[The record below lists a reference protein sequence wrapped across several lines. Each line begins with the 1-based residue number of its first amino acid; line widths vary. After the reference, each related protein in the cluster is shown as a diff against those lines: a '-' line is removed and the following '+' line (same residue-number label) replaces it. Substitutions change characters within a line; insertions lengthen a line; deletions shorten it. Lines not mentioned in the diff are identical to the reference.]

1 MEAYL
6 LDWANLLMRWLH
18 VIVGIAWIGA
28 SFYFVML
35 DNSIRPSKK
44 EADKKRGVHGELW
57 AVHGGGFYHSQKF
70 LTGPKDEPLSDN
82 LHWSYWEAYSTWLS
96 GMGMMFLIY
105 WVGAKSY
112 LIDNNVMELT
122 STQAIGISIGFI
134 ALSWIVYDQLCR
146 YLEGRDKLLAGL
158 VFVLIIGIDYA
169 LFQIFSA
176 RAAFLHVGAI
186 MGTMMV
192 ANVAMRIIP
201 GQRKMVAQIR
211 AGEPVDGR
219 PGIIGKQRS
228 VHNTYFTLPVLFIM
242 ISTHYPMTFSHEKGW
257 LVLAVIM
264 LAGVFIRQF
273 FVLKHQGK
281 KVWLYPVIG
290 VALLGALIV
299 AMAPDMYKSPMPAK
313 NDGHGHS
320 QAITAVSDADALAI
334 IQTRCA
340 MCHAAKPNYPGFY
353 APPKAIILE
362 TQAQLEQHAAL
373 VASTIASKYMPL
385 ANLSKMTDEER
396 EKIAFWAAGK

>member
-6 LDWANLLMRWLH
+6 WDWANLLMRWLH

-44 EADKKRGVHGELW
+44 ESDKKRGVHGELW

-70 LTGPKDEPLSDN
+70 LTGPKDEPLSEN

-96 GMGMMFLIY
+96 GMGLMLIVY
-105 WVGAKSY
+105 WVGAKAY
-112 LIDNNVMELT
+112 LIDASVIDLT
-122 STQAIGISIGFI
+122 PTQAISISIAFI
-134 ALSWIVYDQLCR
+134 ALSWIIYDQLCR
-146 YLEGRDKLLAGL
+146 RLEGRDNLLAAA
-158 VFVLIIGIDYA
+158 VFVLILACDYI

-176 RAAFLHVGAI
+176 RAAYLHVGAI

-201 GQRKMVAQIR
+201 GQRRMVKQIR
-211 AGEPVDGR
+211 MGVPVDGR
-219 PGIIGKQRS
+219 PGLIGKQRS

-264 LAGVFIRQF
+264 MAGVFIRQF

-281 KVWLYPVIG
+281 KVWLYPILG
-290 VALLGALIV
+290 VALLGSLIV
-299 AMAPDMYKSPMPAK
+299 ALSPNMYKSPMADQPVA
-313 NDGHGHS
+313 
-320 QAITAVSDADALAI
+320 AVSDADALAI
-334 IQTRCA
+334 VQTRCV
-340 MCHAAKPNYPGFY
+340 MCHAEVPNYPGFY
-353 APPKAIILE
+353 QAPKGIILE
-362 TQAQLEQHAAL
+362 TQAQLEQHATL
-373 VASTIASKYMPL
+373 IASTVASKYMPL
-385 ANLSKMTDEER
+385 ANLSKITDEER
-396 EKIAFWAAGK
+396 AQIAKWFADR

>member
-70 LTGPKDEPLSDN
+70 LTGPKDEPLTEN

-105 WVGAKSY
+105 WVGAKAY
-112 LIDNNVMELT
+112 LIDNNVMALT
-122 STQAIGISIGFI
+122 STQAIIISIAFI
-134 ALSWIVYDQLCR
+134 AVSWVIYDQLCR
-146 YLEGRDKLLAGL
+146 FLEGKDKLLAAA
-158 VFVLIIGIDYA
+158 VFLLIIGIDYA

-176 RAAFLHVGAI
+176 RAAYLHVGAI

-211 AGEPVDGR
+211 AGEPVDGH
-219 PGIIGKQRS
+219 PGVIGKQRS

-242 ISTHYPMTFSHEKGW
+242 ISTHYPMTFSHDKGW

-299 AMAPDMYKSPMPAK
+299 AMAPDMYKPPMPEKTESNA
-313 NDGHGHS
+313 
-320 QAITAVSDADALAI
+320 QTAVITTVSDADALAI
-334 IQTRCA
+334 VQTRCV
-340 MCHAAKPNYPGFY
+340 MCHAATPNYPGFY
-353 APPKAIILE
+353 APPKGIALE
-362 TQAQLEQHAAL
+362 TPEQLEQHAAL

-396 EKIAFWAAGK
+396 HKIAFWAAGK

>member
-6 LDWANLLMRWLH
+6 WDWANLLMRWLH

-44 EADKKRGVHGELW
+44 ESDKKRGVHGELW

-70 LTGPKDEPLSDN
+70 LTGPKDEPLSEN

-96 GMGMMFLIY
+96 GMGLMLIVY
-105 WVGAKSY
+105 WVGAKAY
-112 LIDNNVMELT
+112 LIDASVMDLT
-122 STQAIGISIGFI
+122 PTQAISISIAFI
-134 ALSWIVYDQLCR
+134 ALSWIIYDQLCR
-146 YLEGRDKLLAGL
+146 RLEGRDNLLAAA
-158 VFVLIIGIDYA
+158 VFVLILACDYI

-176 RAAFLHVGAI
+176 RAAYLHVGAI

-201 GQRKMVAQIR
+201 GQRRMVKQIR
-211 AGEPVDGR
+211 MGVPVDGR
-219 PGIIGKQRS
+219 PGLIGKQRS

-264 LAGVFIRQF
+264 MAGVFIRQF

-281 KVWLYPVIG
+281 KVWLYPILG
-290 VALLGALIV
+290 VALLGSLIV
-299 AMAPDMYKSPMPAK
+299 ALSPNMYKSPMADQPVA
-313 NDGHGHS
+313 
-320 QAITAVSDADALAI
+320 AVSDADALAI
-334 IQTRCA
+334 VQTRCA
-340 MCHAAKPNYPGFY
+340 MCHAEVPNYPGFY
-353 APPKAIILE
+353 QAPKGIILE
-362 TQAQLEQHAAL
+362 TQAQLEQHATL
-373 VASTIASKYMPL
+373 IASTVASKYMPL
-385 ANLSKMTDEER
+385 ANLSKITDEER
-396 EKIAFWAAGK
+396 AQIAKWFADR

>member
-44 EADKKRGVHGELW
+44 ASDKARGVHGELW

-96 GMGMMFLIY
+96 GMGLMFLIY
-105 WVGAKSY
+105 WVGAQSY
-112 LIDNNVMELT
+112 LIDSSVMSLT
-122 STQAIGISIGFI
+122 PTIAISISIGFI
-134 ALSWIVYDQLCR
+134 ALSWIIYDQLCR
-146 YLEGRDKLLAGL
+146 FLEGKDKLLAAL
-158 VFVLIIGIDYA
+158 VFVLILVIDYT

-176 RAAFLHVGAI
+176 RAAYLHVGAI

-219 PGIIGKQRS
+219 PGLIGKQRS

-257 LVLAVIM
+257 LVLAIIM

-290 VALLGALIV
+290 VVLLASLIV
-299 AMAPDMYKSPMPAK
+299 ALAPNMYQSPAA
-313 NDGHGHS
+313 HS
-320 QAITAVSDADALAI
+320 DTAQIIAPVSDADALAI
-334 IQTRCA
+334 VQTRCA
-340 MCHAAKPNYPGFY
+340 MCHAVTPNYPGFY
-353 APPKAIILE
+353 QPPKGVVLE
-362 TQAQLEQHAAL
+362 TQDQLNQHAVL

-385 ANLSKMTDEER
+385 GNLSKMTKEER
-396 EKIAFWAAGK
+396 AKIAAWAAGR

>member
-18 VIVGIAWIGA
+18 IIVGIAWIGA

-44 EADKKRGVHGELW
+44 AADKDRGVHGELW

-70 LTGPKDEPLSDN
+70 LTGPKDEPLSEN

-96 GMGMMFLIY
+96 GMGLMLIIY
-105 WVGAKSY
+105 WIGAKTY
-112 LIDNNVMELT
+112 LIDNTVMELT
-122 STQAIGISIGFI
+122 TTQAISVSVAFI

-146 YLEGRDKLLAGL
+146 FLEGKEGILAAA
-158 VFVLIIGIDYA
+158 VFVLILGIDYT
-169 LFQIFSA
+169 LFQIFNA
-176 RAAFLHVGAI
+176 RAAYIHVGAI

-219 PGIIGKQRS
+219 PGMIGKQRS

-242 ISTHYPMTFSHEKGW
+242 ISSHYPMTFGHEKGW

-281 KVWLYPVIG
+281 KVWAYPAVG
-290 VALLGALIV
+290 VALLLTLMV
-299 AMAPDMYKSPMPAK
+299 VMAPNAYQSPLERNAL
-313 NDGHGHS
+313 
-320 QAITAVSDADALAI
+320 ATAEPLPPVTDAEALAI
-334 IQTRCA
+334 VQTRCA
-340 MCHAAKPNYPGFY
+340 MCHATVPNYPGFY
-353 APPKAIILE
+353 QPPKGVVLE
-362 TQAQLEQHAAL
+362 TQDHLDQHMTT

-385 ANLSKMTDEER
+385 GNLSKMTDEER
-396 EKIAFWAAGK
+396 AKIAAWAAGKQ

>member
-6 LDWANLLMRWLH
+6 WDWANLLMRWLH

-44 EADKKRGVHGELW
+44 ESDKKRGVHGELW

-70 LTGPKDEPLSDN
+70 LTGPKDEPLSEN

-96 GMGMMFLIY
+96 GMGLMLIVY
-105 WVGAKSY
+105 WVGAKAY
-112 LIDNNVMELT
+112 LIDASVMDLT
-122 STQAIGISIGFI
+122 PTQAISISIAFI
-134 ALSWIVYDQLCR
+134 ALSWIIYDQLCR
-146 YLEGRDKLLAGL
+146 RLEGRDNLLAAA
-158 VFVLIIGIDYA
+158 VFVLILACDYI

-176 RAAFLHVGAI
+176 RAAYLHVGAI

-201 GQRKMVAQIR
+201 GQRRMVKQIR
-211 AGEPVDGR
+211 MGVPVDGR
-219 PGIIGKQRS
+219 PGLIGKQRS

-264 LAGVFIRQF
+264 MAGVFIRQF

-281 KVWLYPVIG
+281 KVWLYPVLG
-290 VALLGALIV
+290 VALLGSLIV
-299 AMAPDMYKSPMPAK
+299 ALAPNMYKSPMADQPVA
-313 NDGHGHS
+313 
-320 QAITAVSDADALAI
+320 AVSDADALAI
-334 IQTRCA
+334 VQTRCA
-340 MCHAAKPNYPGFY
+340 MCHAEVPNYPGFY
-353 APPKAIILE
+353 QAPKGIILE
-362 TQAQLEQHAAL
+362 TQAQLEQHATL
-373 VASTIASKYMPL
+373 IASTVASKYMPL
-385 ANLSKMTDEER
+385 ANLSKITDEER
-396 EKIAFWAAGK
+396 AQIAKWFADR

>member
-44 EADKKRGVHGELW
+44 DEDKKRGVHGELW

-70 LTGPKDEPLSDN
+70 LTGPKDEPLSKN

-96 GMGMMFLIY
+96 GMGMMLIIY
-105 WVGAKSY
+105 WIGAKSY
-112 LIDNNVMELT
+112 LIDNSVMELT
-122 STQAIGISIGFI
+122 STQAISISIGFI

-158 VFVLIIGIDYA
+158 VFVLIIAIDYA

-176 RAAFLHVGAI
+176 RAAYLHVGAI

-201 GQRKMVAQIR
+201 GQRRMVAQIR

-281 KVWLYPVIG
+281 KVWLYPVFG
-290 VALLGALIV
+290 VALLVALII
-299 AMAPDMYKSPMPAK
+299 AMAPNTYKSPMPEKVDPNAPVI
-313 NDGHGHS
+313 S
-320 QAITAVSDADALAI
+320 AVSDADALAI
-334 IQTRCA
+334 VQTRCA
-340 MCHAAKPNYPGFY
+340 MCHAANPNYPGFY
-353 APPKAIILE
+353 APPKGIILE
-362 TQAQLEQHAAL
+362 TPEQLEQHAAL

-396 EKIAFWAAGK
+396 AKIAFWAAEQ

>member
-44 EADKKRGVHGELW
+44 ESDKKRGVHGELW
-57 AVHGGGFYHSQKF
+57 GVHGGGFYHSQKF

-96 GMGMMFLIY
+96 GMGLMMIVY
-105 WVGAKSY
+105 WIGAESY
-112 LIDNNVMELT
+112 LIDSSVMELT
-122 STQAIGISIGFI
+122 STEAIAISIGFI
-134 ALSWIVYDQLCR
+134 ALSWVIYDQLCVR
-146 YLEGRDKLLAGL
+146 LEGKDTILAGV
-158 VFVLIIGIDYA
+158 VFVFIIGLDYA
-169 LFQIFSA
+169 LFKIFSA
-176 RAAFLHVGAI
+176 RAAYLHVGAI

-201 GQRKMVAQIR
+201 GQRKMVVQIR

-219 PGIIGKQRS
+219 PGIVGKQRS

-242 ISTHYPMTFSHEKGW
+242 ISTHYPMTFGHEKGW
-257 LVLAVIM
+257 LVLAIIM

-273 FVLKHQGK
+273 FVLRHQGK
-281 KVWLYPVIG
+281 VIWHYPLIG
-290 VALLGALIV
+290 VILLATLIV
-299 AMAPDMYKSPMPAK
+299 ALAPDTYKSPMPAK
-313 NDGHGHS
+313 ASDGPV
-320 QAITAVSDADALAI
+320 IPVSDADALAI
-334 IQTRCA
+334 VQTRCA
-340 MCHAAKPNYPGFY
+340 MCHSSAPNYPGFY
-353 APPKAIILE
+353 QAPKGIALE
-362 TQAQLEQHAAL
+362 TPEQLKQHAAS
-373 VASTIASKYMPL
+373 VASTIATKYMPL

-396 EKIAFWAAGK
+396 AKIATWASGVK

>member
-6 LDWANLLMRWLH
+6 WDWANLLMRWLH

-44 EADKKRGVHGELW
+44 ESDKKRGVHGELW

-70 LTGPKDEPLSDN
+70 LTGPKDEPLSEN

-96 GMGMMFLIY
+96 GMGLMLIVY
-105 WVGAKSY
+105 WVGAKAY
-112 LIDNNVMELT
+112 LIDASVMDLT
-122 STQAIGISIGFI
+122 PTQAISISIAFI
-134 ALSWIVYDQLCR
+134 ALSWIIYDQLCR
-146 YLEGRDKLLAGL
+146 RLEGRDNLLAAA
-158 VFVLIIGIDYA
+158 VFVLILACDYI

-176 RAAFLHVGAI
+176 RAAYLHVGAI

-201 GQRKMVAQIR
+201 GQRRMVKQIR
-211 AGEPVDGR
+211 MGVPVDGR
-219 PGIIGKQRS
+219 PGLIGKQRS

-264 LAGVFIRQF
+264 MAGVFIRQF

-281 KVWLYPVIG
+281 KVWLYPILG
-290 VALLGALIV
+290 VALLGSLIV
-299 AMAPDMYKSPMPAK
+299 ALSPNMYKSPMADQPVA
-313 NDGHGHS
+313 
-320 QAITAVSDADALAI
+320 AVSDADALAI
-334 IQTRCA
+334 VQTRCV
-340 MCHAAKPNYPGFY
+340 MCHAEVPNYPGFY
-353 APPKAIILE
+353 QAPKGIILE
-362 TQAQLEQHAAL
+362 TQAQLEQHATL
-373 VASTIASKYMPL
+373 IASTVASKYMPL
-385 ANLSKMTDEER
+385 ANLSKITDEER
-396 EKIAFWAAGK
+396 AQIAKWFADR

>member
-6 LDWANLLMRWLH
+6 WDWANLLMRWLH

-44 EADKKRGVHGELW
+44 ESDKKRGVHGELW

-70 LTGPKDEPLSDN
+70 LTGPKDEPLSEN

-96 GMGMMFLIY
+96 GMGLMLIVY
-105 WVGAKSY
+105 WVGAKAY
-112 LIDNNVMELT
+112 LIDVSVMDLT
-122 STQAIGISIGFI
+122 PTQAISISIAFI
-134 ALSWIVYDQLCR
+134 ALSWIIYDQLCR
-146 YLEGRDKLLAGL
+146 RLEGRDNLLAAA
-158 VFVLIIGIDYA
+158 VFVLILACDYV

-176 RAAFLHVGAI
+176 RAAYLHVGAI

-201 GQRKMVAQIR
+201 GQRRMVKQIR
-211 AGEPVDGR
+211 MGVPVDGR
-219 PGIIGKQRS
+219 PGLIGKQRS

-264 LAGVFIRQF
+264 MAGVFIRQF

-281 KVWLYPVIG
+281 KVWLYPVLG
-290 VALLGALIV
+290 VALLGSLIV
-299 AMAPDMYKSPMPAK
+299 ALSPNMYKSPMADQPVA
-313 NDGHGHS
+313 
-320 QAITAVSDADALAI
+320 AVSDADALAI
-334 IQTRCA
+334 VQTRCA
-340 MCHAAKPNYPGFY
+340 MCHAEVPNYPGFY
-353 APPKAIILE
+353 QAPKGIILE
-362 TQAQLEQHAAL
+362 TQAQLEQHATL
-373 VASTIASKYMPL
+373 IASTVASKYMPL
-385 ANLSKMTDEER
+385 ANLSKITDEER
-396 EKIAFWAAGK
+396 AQIAKWFADR

>member
-44 EADKKRGVHGELW
+44 DEDKKRGVHGELW

-70 LTGPKDEPLSDN
+70 LTGPKDEPLSKN

-96 GMGMMFLIY
+96 GMGMMLIIY
-105 WVGAKSY
+105 WIGAKSY
-112 LIDNNVMELT
+112 LIDNSVMELT
-122 STQAIGISIGFI
+122 STQAISISIGFI

-158 VFVLIIGIDYA
+158 VFVLIIAIDYA

-176 RAAFLHVGAI
+176 RAAYLHVGAI

-201 GQRKMVAQIR
+201 GQRRMVAQIR

-281 KVWLYPVIG
+281 KVWLYPVFG
-290 VALLGALIV
+290 VALLVALII
-299 AMAPDMYKSPMPAK
+299 AMAPNTYKSPMPEKVDPNAPVI
-313 NDGHGHS
+313 S
-320 QAITAVSDADALAI
+320 AVSDADVLAI
-334 IQTRCA
+334 VQTRCA
-340 MCHAAKPNYPGFY
+340 MCHAANPNYPGFY
-353 APPKAIILE
+353 APPKGIILE
-362 TQAQLEQHAAL
+362 TPEQLEQHAAL

-396 EKIAFWAAGK
+396 AKIAFWAAEQ

>member
-105 WVGAKSY
+105 WIGAKSY
-112 LIDNNVMELT
+112 LIDNSVMELSPT
-122 STQAIGISIGFI
+122 IAISISIAFI
-134 ALSWIVYDQLCR
+134 AFSWIIYDQLCR

-158 VFVLIIGIDYA
+158 VFVFIIAIDYA

-176 RAAFLHVGAI
+176 RAAYLHVGAI

-219 PGIIGKQRS
+219 PGVVGKQRS

-299 AMAPDMYKSPMPAK
+299 AMAPNMYQSPMPEKA
-313 NDGHGHS
+313 DGAS

-340 MCHAAKPNYPGFY
+340 MCHATKPNYPGFY

-362 TQAQLEQHAAL
+362 TQEQLEQHKVL

-396 EKIAFWAAGK
+396 AKIAFWATGK

>member
-96 GMGMMFLIY
+96 GMGLMIIIY
-105 WVGAKSY
+105 WIGAEAY
-112 LIDNNVMELT
+112 LIDSSVMALT

-134 ALSWIVYDQLCR
+134 ALSWIIYDQLCVR
-146 YLEGRDKLLAGL
+146 LEGKDTLLAGI

-169 LFQIFSA
+169 LFQTFSA
-176 RAAFLHVGAI
+176 RAAYLHVGAI

-201 GQRKMVAQIR
+201 GQRRMVAQIR

-219 PGIIGKQRS
+219 PGIVGKQRS

-257 LVLAVIM
+257 LVLALIM

-273 FVLKHQGK
+273 FVLKHQGR
-281 KVWLYPVIG
+281 KVWHYPIIG
-290 VALLGALIV
+290 VVILGTVIV
-299 AMAPDMYKSPMPAK
+299 ALAPNTYKPPMPAK
-313 NDGHGHS
+313 AESG
-320 QAITAVSDADALAI
+320 QVITAVSDADALAI
-334 IQTRCA
+334 IQTRCV
-340 MCHAAKPNYPGFY
+340 MCHAATPNYPGFY
-353 APPKAIILE
+353 AAPKGIALE
-362 TQAQLEQHAAL
+362 TPEQLKQHAVL

-396 EKIAFWAAGK
+396 AKIAFWAAGK

>member
-6 LDWANLLMRWLH
+6 WDWANLLMRWLH

-44 EADKKRGVHGELW
+44 ESDKKRGVHGELW

-70 LTGPKDEPLSDN
+70 LTGPKDEPLSEN

-96 GMGMMFLIY
+96 GMGLMFIVY
-105 WVGAKSY
+105 WVGAKAY
-112 LIDNNVMELT
+112 LIDASVMDLT
-122 STQAIGISIGFI
+122 PTQAISISIAFI
-134 ALSWIVYDQLCR
+134 ALSWIIYDQLCR
-146 YLEGRDKLLAGL
+146 RLEGRDNLLAAA
-158 VFVLIIGIDYA
+158 VFVLILACDYI

-176 RAAFLHVGAI
+176 RAAYLHVGAI

-201 GQRKMVAQIR
+201 GQRRMVKQIR
-211 AGEPVDGR
+211 MGVPVDGR
-219 PGIIGKQRS
+219 PGLIGKQRS

-264 LAGVFIRQF
+264 MAGVFIRQF

-281 KVWLYPVIG
+281 KVWLYPILG
-290 VALLGALIV
+290 VALLGSLIV
-299 AMAPDMYKSPMPAK
+299 ALSPNMYKSPMADQPVA
-313 NDGHGHS
+313 
-320 QAITAVSDADALAI
+320 AVSDADALAI
-334 IQTRCA
+334 VQTRCV
-340 MCHAAKPNYPGFY
+340 MCHAEVPNYPGFY
-353 APPKAIILE
+353 QAPKGIILE
-362 TQAQLEQHAAL
+362 TQAQLEQHATL
-373 VASTIASKYMPL
+373 IASTVASKYMPL
-385 ANLSKMTDEER
+385 ANLSKITDEER
-396 EKIAFWAAGK
+396 AQIAKWFADR

>member
-105 WVGAKSY
+105 WIGAKSY
-112 LIDNNVMELT
+112 LIDNSVMELSPT
-122 STQAIGISIGFI
+122 IAISISIAFI
-134 ALSWIVYDQLCR
+134 AFSWIIYDQLCR

-158 VFVLIIGIDYA
+158 VFVFIIAIDYA

-176 RAAFLHVGAI
+176 RAAYLHVGAI

-219 PGIIGKQRS
+219 PGVVGKQRS

-299 AMAPDMYKSPMPAK
+299 AMAPNMYQSPMPEKA
-313 NDGHGHS
+313 DGTS
-320 QAITAVSDADALAI
+320 QVVTAVSDADALAI

-340 MCHAAKPNYPGFY
+340 MCHATKPNYPGFY

-362 TQAQLEQHAAL
+362 TQEQLEQHKVL

-396 EKIAFWAAGK
+396 AKIAFWATGK

>member
-6 LDWANLLMRWLH
+6 WDWANLLMRWLH

-44 EADKKRGVHGELW
+44 ESDKKRGVHGELW

-70 LTGPKDEPLSDN
+70 LTGPKDEPLSEN

-96 GMGMMFLIY
+96 GMGLMFIVY
-105 WVGAKSY
+105 WVGAKAY
-112 LIDNNVMELT
+112 LIDASVMDLT
-122 STQAIGISIGFI
+122 PTQAISISIAFI
-134 ALSWIVYDQLCR
+134 ALSWIIYDQLCR
-146 YLEGRDKLLAGL
+146 RLEGRDNLLAAA
-158 VFVLIIGIDYA
+158 VFVLILACDYI

-176 RAAFLHVGAI
+176 RAAYLHVGAI

-201 GQRKMVAQIR
+201 GQRRMVKQIR
-211 AGEPVDGR
+211 MGVPVDGR
-219 PGIIGKQRS
+219 PGLIGKQRS

-264 LAGVFIRQF
+264 MAGVFIRQF

-281 KVWLYPVIG
+281 KVWLYPILG
-290 VALLGALIV
+290 VALLGSLIV
-299 AMAPDMYKSPMPAK
+299 ALAPNMYKSPMADQPVA
-313 NDGHGHS
+313 
-320 QAITAVSDADALAI
+320 AVSDADALAI
-334 IQTRCA
+334 VQTRCV
-340 MCHAAKPNYPGFY
+340 MCHAEVPNYPGFY
-353 APPKAIILE
+353 QAPKGIILE
-362 TQAQLEQHAAL
+362 TQAQLEQHAPL
-373 VASTIASKYMPL
+373 IASTVASKYMPL
-385 ANLSKMTDEER
+385 ANLSKITDEER
-396 EKIAFWAAGK
+396 AQIAKWFADR